1 MQDYC
6 YCKIFLE
13 RNKLV
18 VPKLFSFFLKSQSLC
33 CMCSRT
39 VAGVTCVKLEQF
51 VAMQLESTKQALSSL
66 SILRI
71 KHLTNHP

>member
-18 VPKLFSFFLKSQSLC
+18 VPNLFSFFLKSLC
-33 CMCSRT
+33 CMCRT
-39 VAGVTCVKLEQF
+39 MAGVTCVKLEQF
-51 VAMQLESTKQALSSL
+51 VTSQLESTNQALSSL
-66 SILRI
+66 SFLQSLITI
-71 KHLTNHP
+71 I